1 MPILQTVQGPTLWV
15 ENEKLVTMKKNA
27 IWGLLCMLM
36 FQLNSFG
43 QTCDASVTLTSP
55 LPIPDDLVLCSDG
68 SDAYPYSFPAPSFG
82 SSLPDGALILEI
94 TSGGTSQVVA
104 LDGMTTT
111 MADATSFEGVTLAPG
126 DEVCA
131 VGVSADYAEINT
143 LINLAGNQT
152 VCLFILGLPQA
163 TCDALTA
170 LSAAGGVQSI
180 TQLLGAASALGG
192 TPISTINDAYTAMAA
207 VEATA
212 AANNLGFCFDATATT
227 ITSTTF
233 PDPNDPTSTVTVYDV
248 TPDFC
253 WTVEACPI
261 PTMGEWALI
270 CMTLI
275 FMSIGLVTMREKSKE
290 LSTT

>member
-1 MPILQTVQGPTLWV
+1 
-15 ENEKLVTMKKNA
+15 MKKNA
-27 IWGLLCMLM
+27 LWAVLCLLL
-36 FQLNSFG
+36 FQLNSAS

-55 LPIPDDLVLCSDG
+55 LPVPSDLVLCSDG
-68 SDAYPYSFPAPSFG
+68 SDAYTYTFPAPSFG
-82 SSLPDGALILEI
+82 STLPDGALILEI
-94 TSGGTSQVVA
+94 TSGGASQVVA
-104 LDGMTTT
+104 LDGMTSTV
-111 MADATSFEGVTLAPG
+111 ADATSFEGVTLAPG

-152 VCLFILGLPQA
+152 VCLFILGLEQA

-192 TPISTINDAYTAMAA
+192 TNITTINEAYTAMAA

-233 PDPNDPTSTVTVYDV
+233 PDPTDPTSTITVYDV

-270 CMTLI
+270 CMALLFLSMGLI
-275 FMSIGLVTMREKSKE
+275 TVREKSIE
-290 LSTT
+290 LITT